1 METTALQTERAL
13 KKWKPILEHPE
24 LGAITDPYRKS
35 VTALLLENQQQA
47 INEAAP
53 VNALGAGLANLAQ
66 TGNSSLQSFDP
77 VMISLVRRAMPNLIA
92 YDVCGVQPMTAP
104 TGLIFCMKARYASSN
119 GGSVS
124 VAKANSEA
132 LGLTAADSFYSGTGP
147 GQTAGTVGAAYTQPF
162 DPNGSYARATAEAT
176 LATLLDMSGSGHP
189 NGVSGTSAYS
199 GVGMSTQVGEAGL
212 YTNQGFNEM
221 GFSIER
227 TSVIARS
234 RALQASYSAEIAQD
248 LKAVHG
254 LDVETELA
262 NILTNEV
269 LAEINREVVR
279 TIYQVA
285 KLGCNTTGFNV
296 SPAGV
301 FDVQFDSDG
310 RWAAER
316 FRGLMFQIERE
327 ANQIAK
333 ETRRGKGNIII
344 CSSDVASALSM
355 SGLLEANQSGAFGKD
370 IDDTG
375 NTFVGT
381 IGRFKVYIDPYA
393 PAGTDF
399 VVVGYKG
406 TSQYD
411 AGFFYCPYVPLQ
423 MVRAIDPVT
432 FQPKIGFKTRY
443 GIAANP
449 FATSGNSVLN
459 YDLGVQARSNTYYRI
474 FAVSNLHG
482 VTAAGM

>member
-1 METTALQTERAL
+1 MDTTAVITERAL
-13 KKWKPILEHPE
+13 KKWKPILEHSE
-24 LGAITDPYRKS
+24 LGAIKDPYRKS
-35 VTALLLENQQQA
+35 VTAILLENQQQA
-47 INEAAP
+47 LNEDNWNGINA
-53 VNALGAGLANLAQ
+53 VGAGLANLANPN
-66 TGNSSLQSFDP
+66 GNSNLQSFDP

-104 TGLIFCMKARYASSN
+104 TGLIFAMKSRYGTQS
-119 GGSVS
+119 GP
-124 VAKANSEA
+124 EA
-132 LGLTAADSFYSGTGP
+132 MGLDEVGTTFSGTGP
-147 GQTAGTVGAAYTQPF
+147 GFGGTYGLGDTSGDNSAAGYASAQLALDLLVT
-162 DPNGSYARATAEAT
+162 DPNGAT
-176 LATLLDMSGSGHP
+176 
-189 NGVSGTSAYS
+189 GVNAYS
-199 GVGMSTQVGEAGL
+199 GIAAGTS
-212 YTNQGFNEM
+212 YYENRAFNEM
-221 GFSIER
+221 AFSIER

-234 RALQASYSAEIAQD
+234 RALAASYSSEIAQD

-269 LAEINREVVR
+269 LSEINREVVR
-279 TIYQVA
+279 SIYQIA
-285 KLGCNTTGFNV
+285 KLGCSTSGFNLTN
-296 SPAGV
+296 GK
-301 FDVQFDSDG
+301 FDVQADADG
-310 RWAAER
+310 RWSAER
-316 FRGLMFQIERE
+316 FRGLFFQIERE
-327 ANQIAK
+327 ANIIAK

-344 CSSDVASALSM
+344 CSSDVAAALSM
-355 SGLLEANQSGAFGKD
+355 SGLLESNQDGAFGKD
-370 IDDTG
+370 VDDTG

-399 VVVGYKG
+399 CVVGYKG

-449 FATSGNSVLN
+449 FATTSTSLLDYNGGLEK
-459 YDLGVQARSNTYYRI
+459 RTNTYYRI
-474 FAVSNLHG
+474 FQVTNLHG
-482 VTAAGM
+482 FTN

>member
-1 METTALQTERAL
+1 MDTTALLTEQAL

-24 LGAITDPYRKS
+24 LGAIKDPYRKS
-35 VTALLLENQQQA
+35 VTALMLENQQQA
-47 INEAAP
+47 LNETAP

-104 TGLIFCMKARYASSN
+104 TGLIFCMKSRYAGSSN
-119 GGSVS
+119 TV
-124 VAKANSEA
+124 VDKTQAEA
-132 LGLTAADSFYSGTGP
+132 MGLTAVDTFYSGTGP
-147 GQTAGTVGAAYTQPF
+147 YWGGTYGP
-162 DPNGSYARATAEAT
+162 GLGGAT
-176 LATLLDMSGSGHP
+176 LASAEAALATLVGSAG
-189 NGVSGTSAYS
+189 GISAGQGAYS
-199 GVGMSTQVGEAGL
+199 GIADTTGRFETANG
-212 YTNQGFNEM
+212 GFNEM

-227 TSVIARS
+227 TSVVARS

-269 LAEINREVVR
+269 LAEINREVIR

-285 KLGCNTTGFNV
+285 KLGCKQ
-296 SPAGV
+296 SPLSSGT
-301 FDVQFDSDG
+301 FDVQSNSDG
-310 RWAAER
+310 RWSAER
-316 FRGLMFQIERE
+316 FRGLMFQLERE
-327 ANQIAK
+327 ANTIAK
-333 ETRRGKGNIII
+333 ETRRGKGNVII

-355 SGLLEANQSGAFGKD
+355 TGLLEANQAGAFGKD
-370 IDDTG
+370 VDDTG
-375 NTFVGT
+375 TTFVGT
-381 IGRFKVYIDPYA
+381 IGRFKVYIDPYV

-399 VVVGYKG
+399 AVVGYKG

-423 MVRAIDPVT
+423 MVRAIDPTT

-443 GIAANP
+443 GFAANP
-449 FATSGNSVLN
+449 FATVGFTVLDYN
-459 YDLGVQARSNTYYRI
+459 GGIQARTNTYYRI
-474 FAVSNLHG
+474 FSITRLHG
-482 VTAAGM
+482 VTSA

>member
-1 METTALQTERAL
+1 MDTTAFLTEQAL

-24 LGAITDPYRKS
+24 LGAIKDPYRKS

-53 VNALGAGLANLAQ
+53 YNAVVGGVNNLANPNGNGALAA
-66 TGNSSLQSFDP
+66 FDP

-104 TGLIFCMKARYASSN
+104 TGLIFCMKSRYNSN
-119 GGSVS
+119 GG
-124 VAKANSEA
+124 ANPSTAQTEA
-132 LGLTAADSFYSGTGP
+132 MGLNEVNTVYSGTGP
-147 GQTAGTVGAAYTQPF
+147 GFGGTYGLGSTSGDGSAAGFASAQIALSSLYT
-162 DPNGSYARATAEAT
+162 DT
-176 LATLLDMSGSGHP
+176 
-189 NGVSGTSAYS
+189 NGVTGTSAYS
-199 GVGMSTQVGEAGL
+199 GIGSSTSFMETAKGNAG
-212 YTNQGFNEM
+212 FAEM

-234 RALQASYSAEIAQD
+234 RALQASYSTEIAQD

-285 KLGCNTTGFNV
+285 TLGCVTSGFNLT
-296 SPAGV
+296 SGQ
-301 FDVQFDSDG
+301 FDVQGDSDG
-310 RWAAER
+310 RWSAER
-316 FRGLMFQIERE
+316 FRGLFFQIERE
-327 ANQIAK
+327 ANIIAK

-344 CSSDVASALSM
+344 CSSDVAAALSM
-355 SGLLEANQSGAFGKD
+355 SGLLESNQTGAFGKD
-370 IDDTG
+370 VDDTG
-375 NTFVGT
+375 TTFVGT

-399 VVVGYKG
+399 CVVGYKG

-423 MVRAIDPVT
+423 MVRAIDPTT

-449 FATSGNSVLN
+449 FATTSSSVLN
-459 YDLGVQARSNTYYRI
+459 YNDGVQARTNTYYRI
-474 FAVSNLHG
+474 FQVTNLHG
-482 VTAAGM
+482 FTN

>member
-1 METTALQTERAL
+1 MDTTAYLTEQAL

-24 LGAITDPYRKS
+24 LGAIKDPYRKS
-35 VTALLLENQQQA
+35 VTALLLENQQNA

-53 VNALGAGLANLAQ
+53 VNSLGGGLANLAQ

-92 YDVCGVQPMTAP
+92 YDICGVQPMTAP
-104 TGLIFCMKARYASSN
+104 TGLIFCMKSRYAAN
-119 GGSVS
+119 GNGAVD
-124 VAKANSEA
+124 KTQTEA
-132 LGLTAADSFYSGTGP
+132 LGLNAAQTFYSGSSAGNTQGFPSLTGLYV
-147 GQTAGTVGAAYTQPF
+147 GTTQ
-162 DPNGSYARATAEAT
+162 ATAEVA
-176 LATLLDMSGSGHP
+176 LATLIGSPAGQT
-189 NGVSGTSAYS
+189 GVNAYS
-199 GVGMSTQVGEAGL
+199 GVGSATSNLE
-212 YTNQGFNEM
+212 NNGFNEM

-227 TSVIARS
+227 TSVVARS

-279 TIYQVA
+279 TVYQIA
-285 KLGCNTTGFNV
+285 TLGCQQSPLTSGTFNV
-296 SPAGV
+296 QSN
-301 FDVQFDSDG
+301 SDG
-310 RWAAER
+310 RWSAER
-316 FRGLMFQIERE
+316 FRGLMFQLERE
-327 ANQIAK
+327 ANTIAK

-355 SGLLEANQSGAFGKD
+355 TGLLESNQAGAFGKD
-370 IDDTG
+370 VDDTG
-375 NTFVGT
+375 TTFVGT
-381 IGRFKVYIDPYA
+381 IGRFKVFIDPYV

-399 VVVGYKG
+399 AVVGYKG

-423 MVRAIDPVT
+423 MVRAIDPTT

-449 FATSGNSVLN
+449 FATTSTSVLDYN
-459 YDLGVQARSNTYYRI
+459 LGVGLRTNSYYRI
-474 FAVSNLHG
+474 FSITNLHG
-482 VTAAGM
+482 VTAQ

>member
-1 METTALQTERAL
+1 MDTTAFLTEQAL

-24 LGAITDPYRKS
+24 LGAIKDPYRKS
-35 VTALLLENQQQA
+35 VTALMLENQQQA
-47 INEAAP
+47 LNEANP
-53 VNALGAGLANLAQ
+53 VNALGGGLANLAQ

-104 TGLIFCMKARYASSN
+104 TGLIFCMKSRYASNNGTSN
-119 GGSVS
+119 ISVG
-124 VAKANSEA
+124 KANSEA
-132 LGLTAADSFYSGTGP
+132 LGLTAADTFYSGTGP
-147 GQTAGTVGAAYTQPF
+147 YL
-162 DPNGSYARATAEAT
+162 DGSY
-176 LATLLDMSGSGHP
+176 
-189 NGVSGTSAYS
+189 SGTTQASAEVALASLIGDVDGVTGANAYS
-199 GVGMSTQVGEAGL
+199 GIGFPTQDLERGL
-212 YTNQGFNEM
+212 YADQGFNEM

-285 KLGCNTTGFNV
+285 NLGCKNAEDSNLTNGIFNL
-296 SPAGV
+296 STN
-301 FDVQFDSDG
+301 SNG

-316 FRGLMFQIERE
+316 YRGLFFQIERE
-327 ANQIAK
+327 ANAIAK
-333 ETRRGKGNIII
+333 DTRRGKGNIII

-355 SGLLEANQSGAFGKD
+355 TGLLEANQTGAFGKD
-370 IDDTG
+370 VDDTG
-375 NTFVGT
+375 TTFVGT

-393 PAGTDF
+393 PNGTNF
-399 VVVGYKG
+399 CVVGYKG

-423 MVRAIDPVT
+423 MVRAIDPVN

-449 FATSGNSVLN
+449 FAT
-459 YDLGVQARSNTYYRI
+459 RSNTPLDYNGGIQMRTNTYYRI
-474 FAVSNLHG
+474 FSISNLHG
-482 VTAAGM
+482 ASSA

>member
-1 METTALQTERAL
+1 MDTTSFLTEQAL

-24 LGAITDPYRKS
+24 LGAIKDPYRKS

-47 INEAAP
+47 LNEATP
-53 VNALGAGLANLAQ
+53 VSSLGAGINNLANPSGNGALAA
-66 TGNSSLQSFDP
+66 FDP

-104 TGLIFCMKARYASSN
+104 TGLIFCMKSRYVPTYAT
-119 GGSVS
+119 SVTTS
-124 VAKANSEA
+124 QVEA
-132 LGLTAADSFYSGTGP
+132 LGLTAADTFFSGTGP
-147 GQTAGTVGAAYTQPF
+147 GTGGGYTGSAY
-162 DPNGSYARATAEAT
+162 STAEAA
-176 LATLLDMSGSGHP
+176 LSVLFAAGGASGAGA
-189 NGVSGTSAYS
+189 NAYS
-199 GVGMSTQVGEAGL
+199 GVPFTTNLLETGAYGTTQA
-212 YTNQGFNEM
+212 FNEM

-227 TSVIARS
+227 TAVVARS
-234 RALQASYSAEIAQD
+234 RALQASYSTEIAQD

-285 KLGCNTTGFNV
+285 KLGFSTTGFGAVTAGTFNV
-296 SPAGV
+296 PTN
-301 FDVQFDSDG
+301 SDG
-310 RWAAER
+310 RWSAER
-316 FRGLMFQIERE
+316 FRGLFYQIERE
-327 ANQIAK
+327 ANVIAK

-355 SGLLEANQSGAFGKD
+355 TGLLEANQAGAFGKD
-370 IDDTG
+370 VDDTG
-375 NTFVGT
+375 TTFVGT
-381 IGRFKVYIDPYA
+381 IGRFKVYIDPYV

-399 VVVGYKG
+399 CVVGYKG

-423 MVRAIDPVT
+423 MVRAVDPVT

-449 FATSGNSVLN
+449 FATSGNAVLD
-459 YDLGVQARSNTYYRI
+459 YTTGVQARTNTYYRI
-474 FAVSNLHG
+474 FQVTNLHG
-482 VTAAGM
+482 VTSA

>member
-1 METTALQTERAL
+1 MDTTAFLTEQAL

-24 LGAITDPYRKS
+24 LGAIKDPYRKS
-35 VTALLLENQQQA
+35 VTALMLENQQQA
-47 INEAAP
+47 LNEAAP

-104 TGLIFCMKARYASSN
+104 TGLIFCMKSRYASGN
-119 GGSVS
+119 GGTVS
-124 VAKANSEA
+124 VAKSNPEA
-132 LGLTAADSFYSGTGP
+132 LGLTAANTFYSGTGP
-147 GQTAGTVGAAYTQPF
+147 YL
-162 DPNGSYARATAEAT
+162 DGSYSGTTVSTAEAT
-176 LATLLDMSGSGHP
+176 LATLIGSDPGQSGA
-189 NGVSGTSAYS
+189 NAYS
-199 GVGMSTQVGEAGL
+199 GIGFPTTNLENGL
-212 YTNQGFNEM
+212 YANQAFNEM

-269 LAEINREVVR
+269 LAEINREVIR

-285 KLGCNTTGFNV
+285 TLGCKNAEDSNLTNGN
-296 SPAGV
+296 
-301 FDVQFDSDG
+301 FDLTLNSNG
-310 RWAAER
+310 RWSAER
-316 FRGLMFQIERE
+316 YRGLFFQIERE
-327 ANQIAK
+327 ANAIAK
-333 ETRRGKGNIII
+333 DTRRGKGNILI

-355 SGLLEANQSGAFGKD
+355 TGLLESNQAGAFGKD

-375 NTFVGT
+375 TTFVGT

-393 PAGTDF
+393 PSGTNF
-399 VVVGYKG
+399 CVVGYKG

-423 MVRAIDPVT
+423 MVRAIDPTT

-449 FATSGNSVLN
+449 FATLSNTPLDYNTGIQMRN
-459 YDLGVQARSNTYYRI
+459 NTYYRI
-474 FAVSNLHG
+474 FTVSNLHG
-482 VTAAGM
+482 ATSGN

>member
-1 METTALQTERAL
+1 MDTTALLTEQAL

-24 LGAITDPYRKS
+24 LGAIKDPYRKS
-35 VTALLLENQQQA
+35 VTALMLENQQQA
-47 INEAAP
+47 LNEAAP
-53 VNALGAGLANLAQ
+53 YNAVLGGINNLANTTANGANPALAA
-66 TGNSSLQSFDP
+66 FDP

-104 TGLIFCMKARYASSN
+104 TGLIFCMKSRYKSSGN
-119 GGSVS
+119 NPSTS
-124 VAKANSEA
+124 QTEA
-132 LGLTAADSFYSGTGP
+132 MGLDEVNTMYSGTGP
-147 GQTAGTVGAAYTQPF
+147 GYGGTYGLGNTSGDGSAANFSSAQLALASLVTDTDGAT
-162 DPNGSYARATAEAT
+162 
-176 LATLLDMSGSGHP
+176 
-189 NGVSGTSAYS
+189 GTSAYS
-199 GVGMSTQVGEAGL
+199 GIASSTQFMEAARGDA
-212 YTNQGFNEM
+212 GFAEM

-285 KLGCNTTGFNV
+285 KLGCSTSGFNLT
-296 SPAGV
+296 SGQ
-301 FDVQFDSDG
+301 FDVQSDSDG
-310 RWAAER
+310 RWSAER
-316 FRGLMFQIERE
+316 FRGLFFQIERE
-327 ANQIAK
+327 ANLIAK

-355 SGLLEANQSGAFGKD
+355 TGLLESNQKGAFGID
-370 IDDTG
+370 VDDTG
-375 NTFVGT
+375 TTFVGT
-381 IGRFKVYIDPYA
+381 IGRYKVYIDPYV

-399 VVVGYKG
+399 CVVGYKG

-423 MVRAIDPVT
+423 MVRAIDPTT

-449 FATSGNSVLN
+449 FATTSSSVLN
-459 YDLGVQARSNTYYRI
+459 YNDGVQMRTNSYYRI
-474 FAVSNLHG
+474 FQVTNLHG
-482 VTAAGM
+482 ITSA

>member
-1 METTALQTERAL
+1 MDTTAFLTEQAL

-24 LGAITDPYRKS
+24 LGAIKDPYRKS

-47 INEAAP
+47 LNETAP
-53 VNALGAGLANLAQ
+53 YNAVLGGVNNLANSS
-66 TGNSSLQSFDP
+66 GNSNLAAFDP

-104 TGLIFCMKARYASSN
+104 TGLIFAMKSRYNSN
-119 GGSVS
+119 SG
-124 VAKANSEA
+124 ANPSTAQTEA
-132 LGLTAADSFYSGTGP
+132 LGLNEPNTMYSGTGP
-147 GQTAGTVGAAYTQPF
+147 GYGGTYGLGSTSGDGSAANYSSVQI
-162 DPNGSYARATAEAT
+162 A
-176 LATLLDMSGSGHP
+176 LASLVADGD
-189 NGVSGTSAYS
+189 GVTGTSAYS
-199 GVGMSTQVGEAGL
+199 GIASTTQYMENARGGAG
-212 YTNQGFNEM
+212 FAEM

-279 TIYQVA
+279 TIYQIA
-285 KLGCNTTGFNV
+285 TLGCQQSPLTSGAFNV
-296 SPAGV
+296 QSN
-301 FDVQFDSDG
+301 SDG
-310 RWAAER
+310 RWSAER
-316 FRGLMFQIERE
+316 FRGLFFQIERE
-327 ANQIAK
+327 ANAIAK
-333 ETRRGKGNIII
+333 DTRRGKGNIII

-355 SGLLEANQSGAFGKD
+355 TGLLESNQAGAFGKD
-370 IDDTG
+370 VDDTG
-375 NTFVGT
+375 TTFVGT
-381 IGRFKVYIDPYA
+381 IGRYKVYIDPYI
-393 PAGTDF
+393 PSGTDF
-399 VVVGYKG
+399 CVVGYKG

-423 MVRAIDPVT
+423 MVRAIDPTT

-449 FATSGNSVLN
+449 FATTSTSLLDYNNGVVARTNS
-459 YDLGVQARSNTYYRI
+459 YYRI
-474 FAVSNLHG
+474 FQVTNLHG
-482 VTAAGM
+482 VTSA

>member
-1 METTALQTERAL
+1 MDTTAFLTEQAL

-24 LGAITDPYRKS
+24 LGAIKDPYRKS

-47 INEAAP
+47 LNEANP
-53 VNALGAGLANLAQ
+53 VNALGNGLANLANPN
-66 TGNSSLQSFDP
+66 GNSSLQSFDP

-104 TGLIFCMKARYASSN
+104 TGLIFCMKSRYAN
-119 GGSVS
+119 ATNTAVDKTQ
-124 VAKANSEA
+124 AEA
-132 LGLTAADSFYSGTGP
+132 LGLSAANTFYSGTGP
-147 GQTAGTVGAAYTQPF
+147 YL
-162 DPNGSYARATAEAT
+162 DGSYSGTTLSTAEAA
-176 LATLLDMSGSGHP
+176 LATLIGDG
-189 NGVSGTSAYS
+189 NGVTGTSAYS
-199 GVGMSTQVGEAGL
+199 GIGYDTKFLETSVRGG
-212 YTNQGFNEM
+212 NGFPEM

-269 LAEINREVVR
+269 LAEINREIIR

-285 KLGCNTTGFNV
+285 TLGCKNSEDSNLTNGEFNL
-296 SPAGV
+296 STN
-301 FDVQFDSDG
+301 SNG

-316 FRGLMFQIERE
+316 YRGLFFQIERE
-327 ANQIAK
+327 ANAIAK
-333 ETRRGKGNIII
+333 DTRRGKGNIII

-355 SGLLEANQSGAFGKD
+355 TGLLEANQAGAFGKD
-370 IDDTG
+370 VDDTG
-375 NTFVGT
+375 TTFVGT
-381 IGRFKVYIDPYA
+381 IGRYKVYIDPYV
-393 PAGTDF
+393 PAGTNF
-399 VVVGYKG
+399 CVVGYKG

-423 MVRAIDPVT
+423 MVRAIDPTT

-449 FATSGNSVLN
+449 FATLGNTVLDYN
-459 YDLGVQARSNTYYRI
+459 NGVSMRNNTYYRI
-474 FAVSNLHG
+474 FSITNLHG
-482 VTAAGM
+482 ATSASM

>member
-1 METTALQTERAL
+1 MDTTSFLTEQAL

-24 LGAITDPYRKS
+24 LGEIKDPYRKS

-47 INEAAP
+47 LNEAAP
-53 VNALGAGLANLAQ
+53 YNAVVGGVNNLANPNGNGALAA
-66 TGNSSLQSFDP
+66 FDP

-104 TGLIFCMKARYASSN
+104 TGLIFCMKSRYNSN
-119 GGSVS
+119 S
-124 VAKANSEA
+124 AANPTTGQTEA
-132 LGLTAADSFYSGTGP
+132 LGLTAADTFYSGTGP
-147 GQTAGTVGAAYTQPF
+147 YWGGTYGP
-162 DPNGSYARATAEAT
+162 GLGGAT
-176 LATLLDMSGSGHP
+176 LASAEAALSQLFSATGAYSNQG
-189 NGVSGTSAYS
+189 AYS
-199 GVGMSTQVGEAGL
+199 GIPVETQRFE
-212 YTNQGFNEM
+212 NPSPNGFNEM

-227 TSVIARS
+227 TSVVARS

-279 TIYQVA
+279 TIYQVS
-285 KLGCNTTGFNV
+285 KLGCQQSPLNSGIFNV
-296 SPAGV
+296 
-301 FDVQFDSDG
+301 QNNSDG
-310 RWAAER
+310 RWSAER
-316 FRGLMFQIERE
+316 FRGLFFQIERE
-327 ANQIAK
+327 ANAIAK
-333 ETRRGKGNIII
+333 DTRRGKGNIII

-355 SGLLEANQSGAFGKD
+355 TGLLESNQAGAFGKD
-370 IDDTG
+370 VDDTG
-375 NTFVGT
+375 TTFVGT
-381 IGRFKVYIDPYA
+381 IGRYKVYIDPYV
-393 PAGTDF
+393 PSGTDF
-399 VVVGYKG
+399 CVVGYKG

-423 MVRAIDPVT
+423 MVRAIDPTT

-449 FATSGNSVLN
+449 FATLSTTPLDYNG
-459 YDLGVQARSNTYYRI
+459 GVQARSNTYYRI
-474 FAVSNLHG
+474 FQVTNLHG
-482 VTAAGM
+482 VTAS

>member
-1 METTALQTERAL
+1 MDTTAAITERAL
-13 KKWKPILEHPE
+13 KRWKPILEHTE
-24 LGAITDPYRKS
+24 LGAIKDPYRKA
-35 VTALLLENQQQA
+35 VTAVLLENQQQA
-47 INEAAP
+47 LNEDNWNGINA
-53 VNALGAGLANLAQ
+53 VGAGLNNLANPN
-66 TGNSSLQSFDP
+66 GNSNLQSFDP

-104 TGLIFCMKARYASSN
+104 TGLIFAMKSRYGTQS
-119 GGSVS
+119 GT
-124 VAKANSEA
+124 EA
-132 LGLTAADSFYSGTGP
+132 MGLDEVNTVNSGTGP
-147 GQTAGTVGAAYTQPF
+147 GYGGTYGLGDTSGDGSAANFASAQIALDSLYS
-162 DPNGSYARATAEAT
+162 DP
-176 LATLLDMSGSGHP
+176 D
-189 NGVSGTSAYS
+189 GVTGTSAYS
-199 GVGMSTQVGEAGL
+199 GIAAGTS
-212 YTNQGFNEM
+212 YYENRAFNEM
-221 GFSIER
+221 AFSIER

-234 RALQASYSAEIAQD
+234 RALAASYSSEIAQD

-269 LAEINREVVR
+269 LAEINREIVR
-279 TIYQVA
+279 SIYQVA
-285 KLGCNTTGFNV
+285 KLGCSTNGFNLTN
-296 SPAGV
+296 GQ
-301 FDVQFDSDG
+301 FDVQGDSDG
-310 RWAAER
+310 RWSAER
-316 FRGLMFQIERE
+316 FRGLFFQIERE
-327 ANQIAK
+327 ANIIAK

-344 CSSDVASALSM
+344 CSSDVAAALSM
-355 SGLLEANQSGAFGKD
+355 GGLLESNQEGAFGKD
-370 IDDTG
+370 VDDTG

-399 VVVGYKG
+399 CVVGYKG

-449 FATSGNSVLN
+449 FATTSTSLLDYNNGLEK
-459 YDLGVQARSNTYYRI
+459 RSNTYYRI
-474 FAVSNLHG
+474 FQVTNLHG
-482 VTAAGM
+482 FTN

>member
-1 METTALQTERAL
+1 MDTTAFLTEQAL

-24 LGAITDPYRKS
+24 LGAIKDPYRKS
-35 VTALLLENQQQA
+35 VTALMLENQQQA
-47 INEAAP
+47 LNEAAP
-53 VNALGAGLANLAQ
+53 ANALGAGLANLAQ

-104 TGLIFCMKARYASSN
+104 TGLIFCMKSRYASGN
-119 GGSVS
+119 GSTPS
-124 VAKANSEA
+124 VAKSNAEA
-132 LGLTAADSFYSGTGP
+132 LGITAANTFYSGTGP
-147 GQTAGTVGAAYTQPF
+147 YL
-162 DPNGSYARATAEAT
+162 DGSYSGTTVATAEAT
-176 LATLLDMSGSGHP
+176 LATLIGSDPGQSGA
-189 NGVSGTSAYS
+189 NAYS
-199 GVGMSTQVGEAGL
+199 GIGMSTQSMEAGL
-212 YTNQGFNEM
+212 YTNQAFNEM

-285 KLGCNTTGFNV
+285 TLGCKNSEDSNLTNGDFNL
-296 SPAGV
+296 STN
-301 FDVQFDSDG
+301 SNG

-316 FRGLMFQIERE
+316 YRGLFFQIERE
-327 ANQIAK
+327 ANAIAK
-333 ETRRGKGNIII
+333 DTRRGKGNIII

-355 SGLLEANQSGAFGKD
+355 TGLLESNQAGAFGKD
-370 IDDTG
+370 VDDTG
-375 NTFVGT
+375 TTFVGT

-393 PAGTDF
+393 PTGTNF
-399 VVVGYKG
+399 CVVGYKG

-423 MVRAIDPVT
+423 MVRAIDPT
-432 FQPKIGFKTRY
+432 NFQPKIGFKTRY

-449 FATSGNSVLN
+449 FATLSNTPLDYNTGI
-459 YDLGVQARSNTYYRI
+459 QMRSNTYYRI
-474 FAVSNLHG
+474 FTISNLHG
-482 VTAAGM
+482 ASSA